1 MRNERD
7 LDRIDRAI
15 LFHLQQDGR
24 LTNVELARRVG
35 LTPPPCLRRVKRL
48 EEAGIITGYRAR
60 VDPAAAGLGL
70 EVMVSIEVSVSDLK
84 TLEGLEAA
92 IGGYE
97 EVVEFRRMFGTPDY
111 YLRVLVADYAAYEAF
126 QFEKLIGIP
135 GVARVISQP
144 TMKKIKV
151 RD

>member
-1 MRNERD
+1 MSNKSKVDEVDRD
-7 LDRIDRAI
+7 I
-15 LFHLQQDGR
+15 LYHLQQDGR

-60 VDPAAAGLGL
+60 VDHEAAGRGL
-70 EVMVSIEVSVSDLK
+70 EVLVSIEVSVSDLK
-84 TLEGLEAA
+84 TLEGLESTIAA
-92 IGGYE
+92 YE
-97 EVVEFRRMFGTPDY
+97 EVVEFRRAFGTPDY

-126 QFEKLIGIP
+126 QTKKIIGIP

-151 RD
+151 ID

>member
-1 MRNERD
+1 MRNEYA
-7 LDRIDRAI
+7 LDSIDRKI

-48 EEAGIITGYRAR
+48 EEAGVITGYRAR
-60 VDPAAAGLGL
+60 VDHEVLGSGL
-70 EVMVSIEVSVSDLK
+70 EVIVSIEVSVSDLK
-84 TLEGLEAA
+84 TLAGLESTIA
-92 IGGYE
+92 GYE
-97 EVVEFRRMFGTPDY
+97 EVVEFRRLFGTPDY
-111 YLRVLVADYAAYEAF
+111 HLRVLVADYAAYEAF
-126 QFEKLIGIP
+126 QTSKIIGIP

-151 RD
+151 LD

>member
-1 MRNERD
+1 MGNERK
-7 LDRIDRAI
+7 LDQVDRDI

-24 LTNVELARRVG
+24 LTNVELANRVG

-48 EEAGIITGYRAR
+48 EEAGVITGYRAR
-60 VDPAAAGLGL
+60 INPEAAGRGL
-70 EVMVSIEVSVSDLK
+70 EVIVSVEVSVSDLK
-84 TLEGLEAA
+84 TLEGLETTIAA
-92 IGGYE
+92 YE
-97 EVVEFRRMFGTPDY
+97 EVVEFRRVFGTPDY

-126 QFEKLIGIP
+126 QTGKIIGIP

-151 RD
+151 TD

>member
-1 MRNERD
+1 MSNEHE
-7 LDRIDRAI
+7 LDRLDREI
-15 LFHLQQDGR
+15 LFQLQQDGR

-48 EEAGIITGYRAR
+48 EGAGVIAGYRAR
-60 VDPAAAGLGL
+60 VNPEAAGRGL

-84 TLEGLEAA
+84 TLEGLEATIA
-92 IGGYE
+92 AYE
-97 EVVEFRRMFGTPDY
+97 EVVEFRRLFGTPDY
-111 YLRVLVADYAAYEAF
+111 HLRVLVADYAAYEDF
-126 QFEKLIGIP
+126 QTRKIIGIP

-151 RD
+151 TD

>member
-1 MRNERD
+1 MGNERKV
-7 LDRIDRAI
+7 DRIDRDI

-24 LTNVELARRVG
+24 LTNVELAKRVG
-35 LTPPPCLRRVKRL
+35 LTPPPCLRRVRRL

-60 VDPAAAGLGL
+60 VNHEAAGRGL

-84 TLEGLEAA
+84 TLEGLETTIAA
-92 IGGYE
+92 YE
-97 EVVEFRRMFGTPDY
+97 EVVEFRRAFGTPDY
-111 YLRVLVADYAAYEAF
+111 YLRVLVADYAAYEEF
-126 QFEKLIGIP
+126 QTGKIIGIP

-151 RD
+151 ID

>member
-1 MRNERD
+1 MGNRYE
-7 LDRIDRAI
+7 LDAIDRRI
-15 LFHLQQDGR
+15 LFLLQQDGR

-60 VDPAAAGLGL
+60 INHDATGGGL

-84 TLEGLEAA
+84 TLEGLETTIAA
-92 IGGYE
+92 YD
-97 EVVEFRRMFGTPDY
+97 EVVEFRRVFGTPDY
-111 YLRVLVADYAAYEAF
+111 FLRVLVADYAAYEVF
-126 QFEKLIGIP
+126 QTSKIIGIP

-151 RD
+151 LD

>member
-1 MRNERD
+1 MGNERE
-7 LDRIDRAI
+7 LDQIDRDI

-48 EEAGIITGYRAR
+48 EESGIITGYRAR
-60 VDPAAAGLGL
+60 INPEAAGRGL
-70 EVMVSIEVSVSDLK
+70 EVIVSIEVSVSDLK
-84 TLEGLEAA
+84 TLEGLETTIAA
-92 IGGYE
+92 YE
-97 EVVEFRRMFGTPDY
+97 EVVEFRRLFGTPDY
-111 YLRVLVADYAAYEAF
+111 HLRVLVADYAAYEAF
-126 QFEKLIGIP
+126 QTGKIIGIP

-151 RD
+151 TD

>member
-1 MRNERD
+1 MSNEYKLD
-7 LDRIDRAI
+7 QLDRDI

-35 LTPPPCLRRVKRL
+35 LTPPPCLRRVRRL
-48 EEAGIITGYRAR
+48 EEAGVITGYRAR
-60 VDPAAAGLGL
+60 INPEAVGRGL
-70 EVMVSIEVSVSDLK
+70 EVIVSIEVSVSDLK
-84 TLEGLEAA
+84 TLEGLESTIAA
-92 IGGYE
+92 YE
-97 EVVEFRRMFGTPDY
+97 EVVEFRRLFGTPDY

-126 QFEKLIGIP
+126 QTNKIIGIP

-151 RD
+151 TD

>member
-1 MRNERD
+1 MGNERT
-7 LDRIDRAI
+7 LDQIDRDI

-24 LTNVELARRVG
+24 LTNVELANRVG

-48 EEAGIITGYRAR
+48 EETGVITGYRAR
-60 VDPAAAGLGL
+60 INPEAAGRGL
-70 EVMVSIEVSVSDLK
+70 EVIVSVEVSVSDLK
-84 TLEGLEAA
+84 TLEGLETTIAA
-92 IGGYE
+92 YE
-97 EVVEFRRMFGTPDY
+97 EVVEFRRVFGTPDY

-126 QFEKLIGIP
+126 QTGKIIGIP

-151 RD
+151 TD

>member
-1 MRNERD
+1 MSNEHA
-7 LDRIDRAI
+7 LDALDMEI

-48 EEAGIITGYRAR
+48 EEAGIITGYRAT
-60 VDPAAAGLGL
+60 VDHEALGGGL
-70 EVMVSIEVSVSDLK
+70 EVIVSIEVSVSDLK
-84 TLEGLEAA
+84 TLEELERTIAA
-92 IGGYE
+92 YD
-97 EVVEFRRMFGTPDY
+97 EVVEFRRLFATPDY
-111 YLRVLVADYAAYEAF
+111 HLRVLVADYAAYEAF
-126 QFEKLIGIP
+126 QTGKIIGIP

-151 RD
+151 LD

>member
-1 MRNERD
+1 MSNEHA
-7 LDRIDRAI
+7 LDALDKEI

-48 EEAGIITGYRAR
+48 EEAGIITGYRAT
-60 VDPAAAGLGL
+60 VDHEALGGGL
-70 EVMVSIEVSVSDLK
+70 EVIVSIEVSVSDLK
-84 TLEGLEAA
+84 TLEELERTIAA
-92 IGGYE
+92 YD
-97 EVVEFRRMFGTPDY
+97 EVVEFRRLFATPDY
-111 YLRVLVADYAAYEAF
+111 HLRVLVADYAAYEAF
-126 QFEKLIGIP
+126 QTGKIIGIP

-151 RD
+151 LD

>member
-1 MRNERD
+1 MSNEKKLDD
-7 LDRIDRAI
+7 LDREI
-15 LFHLQQDGR
+15 LRQLQHDGR

-60 VDPAAAGLGL
+60 VDEEAAGRRL
-70 EVMVSIEVSVSDLK
+70 EVIVSIEVSVSDLD
-84 TLEGLEAA
+84 TLAGLEAT
-92 IGGYE
+92 IGAYD
-97 EVVEFRRMFGTPDY
+97 EVVEFRRVFGTPDY
-111 YLRVLVADYAAYEAF
+111 FLRVLVADYAAYEQF
-126 QFEKLIGIP
+126 QTGKIIGIP

-151 RD
+151 VD

>member
-1 MRNERD
+1 MSNERE
-7 LDRIDRAI
+7 LDRIDRDI

-24 LTNVELARRVG
+24 LTNVELAKRVG

-60 VDPAAAGLGL
+60 INPEAFGRGL
-70 EVMVSIEVSVSDLK
+70 EVTVSIEVSVSDLK
-84 TLEGLEAA
+84 TLEGLESTIAA
-92 IGGYE
+92 YE
-97 EVVEFRRMFGTPDY
+97 EVVEFRRVFGTPDY

-126 QFEKLIGIP
+126 QTSKIIGIP

-151 RD
+151 ID

>member
-1 MRNERD
+1 MGNERK
-7 LDRIDRAI
+7 LDRVDRDI

-24 LTNVELARRVG
+24 LTNVELANRVG

-48 EEAGIITGYRAR
+48 EEAGVITGYRAR
-60 VDPAAAGLGL
+60 INPEAAGRGL
-70 EVMVSIEVSVSDLK
+70 EVIVSIEVSVSDLK
-84 TLEGLEAA
+84 TLEGLETTIAA
-92 IGGYE
+92 YE
-97 EVVEFRRMFGTPDY
+97 EVVEFRRVFGTPDY

-126 QFEKLIGIP
+126 QTGKIIGIP

-151 RD
+151 TD

>member
-1 MRNERD
+1 MSNERE
-7 LDRIDRAI
+7 LDQTDRDI

-48 EEAGIITGYRAR
+48 EEAGVITGYRAR
-60 VDPAAAGLGL
+60 ISPEAAGLGL
-70 EVMVSIEVSVSDLK
+70 EVIVSIEVSVSDLK
-84 TLEGLEAA
+84 TLEGLETTIAA
-92 IGGYE
+92 YE
-97 EVVEFRRMFGTPDY
+97 EVVEFRRLFGTPDY
-111 YLRVLVADYAAYEAF
+111 HLRVLVADYAAYEAF
-126 QFEKLIGIP
+126 QTGKIIGIP

-151 RD
+151 TD